1 MGSDPHYDLMFYV
14 QDVLREV
21 DFNTFIGRA
30 LQIQQQS
37 LIRRLVS
44 ECIQRASVALN
55 QEDCILDTS
64 QETILYEVPSQC
76 QPIQACQ
83 VRLNVLSV
91 DDYVKNMRQ
100 PKCCIGPKL
109 DDLLKDEINDMYENA
124 NILLKLQFNVESNEL
139 RKPKKSI
146 PLHIQEMINSSYQK
160 RRKQGHLQCDQCTNT
175 YSCAKSLYCHV
186 RLVHKGEYKYEC
198 QRCGKRFLN
207 KHHFSTHVHL
217 HMKILRFQCEV
228 CGRKFVRQP
237 LLTHHLLAEHGSK
250 YQCQHCD
257 KSYTSAKSLRGHLN
271 EIGQEYQCPMCKK
284 VFSTFNS
291 CRRHTKKCQ

>member
-1 MGSDPHYDLMFYV
+1 MGSDPHYDLMFYI

-21 DFNTFIGRA
+21 DFDTFIGRA

-64 QETILYEVPSQC
+64 EETILPLYEIPSQ
-76 QPIQACQ
+76 P
-83 VRLNVLSV
+83 
-91 DDYVKNMRQ
+91 MRQ

-109 DDLLKDEINDMYENA
+109 DDLLKDEINDMDKNA

-160 RRKQGHLQCDQCTNT
+160 RRKQGHLQCDQCTNM

-207 KHHFSTHVHL
+207 KHVFL
-217 HMKILRFQCEV
+217 HTCLFAYENFMI
-228 CGRKFVRQP
+228 
-237 LLTHHLLAEHGSK
+237 S
-250 YQCQHCD
+250 
-257 KSYTSAKSLRGHLN
+257 
-271 EIGQEYQCPMCKK
+271 M
-284 VFSTFNS
+284 
-291 CRRHTKKCQ
+291 